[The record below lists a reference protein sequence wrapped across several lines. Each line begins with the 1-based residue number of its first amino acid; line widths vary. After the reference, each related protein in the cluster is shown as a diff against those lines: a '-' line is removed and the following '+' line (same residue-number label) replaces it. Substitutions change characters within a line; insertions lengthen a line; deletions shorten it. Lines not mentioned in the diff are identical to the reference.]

1 MKKDIMYFD
10 NERYNLTISL
20 FQSFVNNA
28 NEALSKYS
36 DLEVGLLQDSYEAQ
50 QFRLD
55 PISFAKQKI
64 ESKSTFKDAS
74 FDFKLEASGL
84 TLNWSIFVEYV
95 ENKREV
101 LKQDLFDFDGHF
113 KLKQS
118 AIDKI
123 NEECTVYV
131 TDEVKPGW
139 EYYNKL
145 AADLNK
151 GIKAGYLN
159 SNYRTQIV
167 RAIPAFLIDVD
178 EKTGDYIISVNH
190 NFINYNNGIY

>member
-10 NERYNLTISL
+10 TERYNLTTSL
-20 FQSFVNNA
+20 YNSFVNNA
-28 NEALSKYS
+28 NEILSKYS
-36 DLEVGLLQDSYEAQ
+36 DLEVGLLQDKFEAD
-50 QFRLD
+50 QFRVD
-55 PISFAKQKI
+55 PINFAKQKI
-64 ESKSTFKDAS
+64 ESKSTFKDAT
-74 FDFKLEASGL
+74 FDFKLEAIGL
-84 TLNWSIFVEYV
+84 TLNWSNFVEYV
-95 ENKREV
+95 QNKLEI
-101 LKQDLFDFDGHF
+101 LKQDLFDFDGQF

-123 NEECTVYV
+123 NEECTIYASN
-131 TDEVKPGW
+131 EVKPIW
-139 EYYNKL
+139 DYYNKL

-167 RAIPAFLIDVD
+167 RSIPAFKLDVD

-190 NFINYNNGIY
+190 NFINYNVH